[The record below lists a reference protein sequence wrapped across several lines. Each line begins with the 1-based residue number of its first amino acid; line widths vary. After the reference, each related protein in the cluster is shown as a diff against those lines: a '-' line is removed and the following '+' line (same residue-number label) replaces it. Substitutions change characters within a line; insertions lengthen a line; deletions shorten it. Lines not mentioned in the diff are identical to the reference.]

1 MANLFRDNA
10 YNVLGLDI
18 STTQKEINKRSK
30 EIVNLL
36 RIDEESE
43 YETDISVAKS
53 KRTENTVKEAVQRLS
68 SPNKKIQEYFFWFD
82 IESEKDEK
90 ALKLLQAGNIDEAI
104 QIWEIDSS
112 KETASGF
119 VAKKNLAILSSVLL
133 VEKGQK
139 KHLKQSISCWNDLVT
154 SDKFWAYFEKV
165 YALNDE
171 VGTSDSA
178 IRSFKSKVTDVLS
191 DFYTDISQNKAD
203 NSFYSLFA
211 QVFGVK
217 GQKMQRDVLSPIY
230 ETINDTSE
238 KLRSLNISEDN
249 IISPEE
255 IKELK
260 RLTKLLQTN
269 FDKLKELGLY
279 SDSQSK
285 TMRDKAAEALR
296 AVALDLY
303 NNLGESEKPVALF
316 NIAGKIAGTTGTIN
330 KINKDIETLRANR
343 SDEKIIKPIN
353 ELLEDEQFS
362 EALDLIEKRLDSNKS
377 SEDLTEFLIA
387 RLKWAITGVAAKDYK
402 ETMDMFN
409 AGQFADAA
417 RNFSGLKE
425 FILNYIT
432 HFNFNE
438 EAITNVLTE
447 IDQLTG
453 DAKAL
458 NLDNVQNY
466 RNKLLEGSEETFKDS
481 FEASLIVFLVDCGI
495 YGNLAVHLPA
505 IKRKNTIKKWAWY
518 AVIGVILLIIFGAS
532 GSDSGSNSTIPSSS
546 GSSSPSTYT
555 APTKDY
561 TAYNNCVDEAGEIR
575 SELDDIESR
584 MNNYEIYN
592 NVEGFNSLVPQQ
604 NNLVNELN
612 SKVDECERLD

>member
-18 STTQKEINKRSK
+18 SATQKEINKRSK

-36 RIDEESE
+36 RIDEDSE

-53 KRTENTVKEAVQRLS
+53 KRTEDTVKEAVQRLS
-68 SPNKKIQEYFFWFD
+68 SPTKKIQEYFFWFD
-82 IESEKDEK
+82 IESDKDEK

-104 QIWEIDSS
+104 QVWEQDSS
-112 KETASGF
+112 KETATGF
-119 VAKKNLAILSSVLL
+119 VAKKNLAILASVLL

-139 KHLKQSISCWNDLVT
+139 KHLTQSISCWKDLIT
-154 SDKFWAYFEKV
+154 SDKFWAYFEKI

-178 IRSFKSKVTDVLS
+178 IRGFKSKVTDVLS
-191 DFYTDISQNKAD
+191 DFYTDVSQNKAD

-230 ETINDTSE
+230 EAINDTSE
-238 KLRSLNISEDN
+238 KLRNLNISEDN

-296 AVALDLY
+296 TVALDLY

-316 NIAGKIAGTTGTIN
+316 NIASKIAGTTGTIN

-353 ELLEDEQFS
+353 ELLEDEKFS
-362 EALDLIEKRLDSNKS
+362 EALDLIEKRLESSKSNK
-377 SEDLTEFLIA
+377 DLNEFLVA

-402 ETMDMFN
+402 ETMAQFN
-409 AGQFADAA
+409 KGQFAKAA
-417 RNFSGLKE
+417 QNFSGLKA
-425 FILNYIT
+425 FILSYIT

-438 EAITNVLTE
+438 EAINNVLAE

-466 RNKLLEGSEETFKDS
+466 RNKLLEGTEETFKDS
-481 FEASLIVFLVDCGI
+481 FEESLIVFLVDCGI
-495 YGNLAVHLPA
+495 YGNIATHLPA
-505 IKRKNTIKKWAWY
+505 IKRKNTIKKWLWY
-518 AVIGVILLIIFGAS
+518 IGIGIVLLIIFGSS
-532 GSDSGSNSTIPSSS
+532 GSDDTSTGNSPSSGSS
-546 GSSSPSTYT
+546 GSSSSS
-555 APTKDY
+555 
-561 TAYNNCVDEAGEIR
+561 AYNICSGEY
-575 SELDDIESR
+575 DDIKADLDSIESQ
-584 MNNYEIYN
+584 MDNYERSGN
-592 NVEGFNSLVPQQ
+592 SDSFNALVPRQNSLVSQ
-604 NNLVNELN
+604 LN
-612 SKVDECERLD
+612 SKATECNGLR

>member
-18 STTQKEINKRSK
+18 SATQKEINKRSK

-36 RIDEESE
+36 RIDEDSE

-53 KRTENTVKEAVQRLS
+53 KRTEDTVKEAVQRLS
-68 SPNKKIQEYFFWFD
+68 SPTKKIQEYFFWFD
-82 IESEKDEK
+82 IESDKDEK

-104 QIWEIDSS
+104 QVWEQDSS
-112 KETASGF
+112 KETATGF
-119 VAKKNLAILSSVLL
+119 VAKKNLAILASVLL

-139 KHLKQSISCWNDLVT
+139 KHLTQSISCWKDLIT
-154 SDKFWAYFEKV
+154 SDKFWAYFEKI

-178 IRSFKSKVTDVLS
+178 IRGFKSKVTDVLS
-191 DFYTDISQNKAD
+191 DFYTDVSQNKAD

-230 ETINDTSE
+230 EAINDTSE
-238 KLRSLNISEDN
+238 KLRNLNISEDN

-296 AVALDLY
+296 TVALDLY

-316 NIAGKIAGTTGTIN
+316 NIASKIAGTTGTIN

-353 ELLEDEQFS
+353 ELLEDEKFS
-362 EALDLIEKRLDSNKS
+362 EALDLIEKRLESSKSNK
-377 SEDLTEFLIA
+377 DLNEFLIA

-402 ETMDMFN
+402 ETMAQFN
-409 AGQFADAA
+409 KGQFAKAA
-417 RNFSGLKE
+417 QNFSGLKA
-425 FILNYIT
+425 FILSYIT

-438 EAITNVLTE
+438 EAINNVLAE

-466 RNKLLEGSEETFKDS
+466 RNKLLEGTEETFKDS
-481 FEASLIVFLVDCGI
+481 FEESLIVFLVDCGI
-495 YGNLAVHLPA
+495 YGNIATHLPA
-505 IKRKNTIKKWAWY
+505 IKRKNTIKKWLWY
-518 AVIGVILLIIFGAS
+518 IGIGIVLLIIFGSS
-532 GSDSGSNSTIPSSS
+532 GSDDTSTGNSPSSGSS
-546 GSSSPSTYT
+546 GSSSSS
-555 APTKDY
+555 
-561 TAYNNCVDEAGEIR
+561 AYNICSGEY
-575 SELDDIESR
+575 DDIKADLDSIESQ
-584 MNNYEIYN
+584 MDNYERSGN
-592 NVEGFNSLVPQQ
+592 SDSFNALVPRQNSLVSQ
-604 NNLVNELN
+604 LN
-612 SKVDECERLD
+612 SKATECNGLR

>member
-18 STTQKEINKRSK
+18 SAAQKEINKRSK

-36 RIDEESE
+36 RIDEESV
-43 YETDISVAKS
+43 YETDISVAKP
-53 KRTENTVKEAVQRLS
+53 KRTEDTVKEAVQKLS
-68 SPNKKIQEYFFWFD
+68 SPTKKIQEYFFWFD
-82 IESEKDEK
+82 IESDSDEK
-90 ALKLLQAGNIDEAI
+90 ALKLLHAGSIDEAI
-104 QIWEIDSS
+104 QVWEQDSS
-112 KETASGF
+112 KETATGF
-119 VAKKNLAILSSVLL
+119 VAKKNLAILASVLL

-139 KHLKQSISCWNDLVT
+139 KHLTQSISCWKDLIT
-154 SDKFWAYFEKV
+154 SDKFWDYFEKI

-171 VGTSDSA
+171 VGTSTSA
-178 IRSFKSKVTDVLS
+178 IKDFKSKVTDVLS
-191 DFYTDISQNKAD
+191 DFYSDVSQNKAD

-230 ETINDTSE
+230 EAINDTSE
-238 KLRSLNISEDN
+238 KLRNLNISEDN
-249 IISPEE
+249 IVSPEE
-255 IKELK
+255 ITELK
-260 RLTKLLQTN
+260 RLTRLLQTN

-316 NIAGKIAGTTGTIN
+316 NIASKIAGTTGTIN

-353 ELLEDEQFS
+353 ELLEDEKFS
-362 EALDLIEKRLDSNKS
+362 KALDLIEKRLESNKS
-377 SEDLTEFLIA
+377 NKDLNEFLVA
-387 RLKWAITGVAAKDYK
+387 RLKWAITGIAAKDYK
-402 ETMDMFN
+402 ETMAQFN
-409 AGQFADAA
+409 SGQFAKAA
-417 RNFSGLKE
+417 QNFNGLKA
-425 FILNYIT
+425 FILSYIE

-438 EAITNVLTE
+438 EAVNNVLAE

-466 RNKLLEGSEETFKDS
+466 RNKLLEGTEETFKDS
-481 FEASLIVFLVDCGI
+481 FEESLIVFLVDCGI
-495 YGNLAVHLPA
+495 YGNIATHLPA
-505 IKRKNTIKKWAWY
+505 IKRKNTIKKWIWY
-518 AVIGVILLIIFGAS
+518 IVIGIVLLIIFGS
-532 GSDSGSNSTIPSSS
+532 SSSDSPDTPTGSSPSSGSS
-546 GSSSPSTYT
+546 GSSSNS
-555 APTKDY
+555 
-561 TAYNNCVDEAGEIR
+561 AYNICSDEY
-575 SELDDIESR
+575 DDIKADLESVESQ
-584 MNNYEIYN
+584 MDNYERFDN
-592 NVEGFNSLVPQQ
+592 TDSFNALVPRQNSLVQQ
-604 NNLVNELN
+604 LN
-612 SKVDECERLD
+612 SKATECNGLR